1 MPYVRVS
8 IAKPRK
14 GEEARLE
21 ELMRKLNDLSAQQAG
36 CINSWVLR
44 PHDSSGEI
52 ARIAVY
58 ENEQTAESAANSTSF
73 MSLRSEIHL
82 ITEPGHTERAFFSI

>member
-1 MPYVRVS
+1 MPYIRVS

-21 ELMRKLNDLSAQQAG
+21 ELMRKLNELASQQAG
-36 CINSWVLR
+36 CIESWVLK

-58 ENEQTAESAANSTSF
+58 ESEQVAESAANSTSF
-73 MSLRSEIHL
+73 MALRSELHL
-82 ITEPGHTERAFFSI
+82 ITEPGHTERAFFSV

>member
-1 MPYVRVS
+1 MPYIRVS

-21 ELMRKLNDLSAQQAG
+21 ELMRKLNDLSASQPG
-36 CINSWVLR
+36 HLESWVLR

-58 ENEQTAESAANSTSF
+58 ENEQAAESAANSTSF

-82 ITEPGHTERAFFSI
+82 ITETGHTERAFFSI